1 MSVLVVEPPA
11 RLVSLEDMKAHL
23 RVTADDE
30 DALIEAYI
38 DAACG
43 WLDGPDGWL
52 GRCIGSQV
60 IEVFYGSG
68 AGAFPYLREPHLTV
82 PIGPVQEV
90 LEVEYWGHDGVGVA
104 LDLAGVE
111 TRRDL
116 IDWGAAATWPSRTNR
131 VRLRYR
137 AGFAETPAPVAQAI
151 KLLVGQWFRNR
162 SGINIGNIV
171 NQLPNGV
178 KALLGPY
185 HRRRV

>member
-104 LDLAGVE
+104 LDLAGAPRPPGLAGQTGFVFAIARASP
-111 TRRDL
+111 RRRRR
-116 IDWGAAATWPSRTNR
+116 SRKR
-131 VRLRYR
+131 SSCWSDS
-137 AGFAETPAPVAQAI
+137 G
-151 KLLVGQWFRNR
+151 
-162 SGINIGNIV
+162 SGIGRASTSATSSTNCRT
-171 NQLPNGV
+171 
-178 KALLGPY
+178 A
-185 HRRRV
+185 